1 MLLALMISLYFGMDK
16 KIGSKPKLGSIAVVF
31 KRIIDRLF
39 SQKDEEEGCGSWR
52 MLNKCLG
59 KLQEWSNSW
68 YSASNFLQAS
78 NLNASLL
85 IVLRVFF
92 LILLLLE
99 RGVYDPDIFSVA

>member
-1 MLLALMISLYFGMDK
+1 MEVG
-16 KIGSKPKLGSIAVVF
+16 
-31 KRIIDRLF
+31 
-39 SQKDEEEGCGSWR
+39 EGGCKGR

-85 IVLRVFF
+85 IVLRGFYF
-92 LILLLLE
+92 YFYCWKEEFMILISSQVAWRITHYFQLRE
-99 RGVYDPDIFSVA
+99 VYK

>member
-52 MLNKCLG
+52 WWINKQECNSSG
-59 KLQEWSNSW
+59 KRKSKVPGSKRNCYARSSVAE
-68 YSASNFLQAS
+68 ASNKKT
-78 NLNASLL
+78 
-85 IVLRVFF
+85 
-92 LILLLLE
+92 
-99 RGVYDPDIFSVA
+99 

>member
-1 MLLALMISLYFGMDK
+1 MW
-16 KIGSKPKLGSIAVVF
+16 KLEMVDVKG
-31 KRIIDRLF
+31 
-39 SQKDEEEGCGSWR
+39 R

-68 YSASNFLQAS
+68 CSASNFLQAS

-92 LILLLLE
+92 FNIIIVGKRSL
-99 RGVYDPDIFSVA
+99 RS